1 MAELAFD
8 IGRPVSV
15 LLDRR
20 GRVVTVAAS
29 DAEGCPLPPA
39 FGEAE
44 ARLLGLRLVH
54 VHLKPGGLS
63 KSDLTQLF
71 LHRLDAMV
79 VVDAVRE
86 NGHEVRLGPAQLA
99 TVAPPTSEQEDW
111 LIDPPTDV
119 VALEEEDV
127 LERIRALEE
136 ELARVERAR
145 EVRRGSEE
153 RAVLVGIDTGEG
165 TLEAESRL
173 DELAELA
180 RSAGATVAFR
190 SLQHRASANPRTL
203 VGSGKLDELV
213 STAFHEN
220 ADLLVFDRELT
231 PAQAR
236 EIEKA
241 TKLRVLDRTQV
252 ILDIFA
258 QNARGREAQVQVELA
273 QLQYQLPRLAGR
285 GVAMSRLGG
294 GIGTRGPGETKLEVD
309 RRRIRERLAAL
320 EAQVDQISRRR
331 SETRKARTTSST
343 PVVALVGYTNAGK
356 STLFNALAK
365 SDAVARN
372 ALFAT
377 LRPTTREGWL
387 PGLGEWGATVLYTDT
402 VGFIRDLPEELVNA
416 FRATLEELHD
426 ADLLLHVVDAATPGA
441 PDRVRAVDRI
451 LDDLR
456 ITRPRVIV
464 LNKADAADADVVNGL
479 SERYDD
485 ALAVSATTGRGLE
498 GLKARLAGLVDVPP
512 RPEHAA
518 EAARTFGSTRPV

>member
-165 TLEAESRL
+165 TLS
-173 DELAELA
+173 
-180 RSAGATVAFR
+180 
-190 SLQHRASANPRTL
+190 
-203 VGSGKLDELV
+203 
-213 STAFHEN
+213 STA
-220 ADLLVFDRELT
+220 
-231 PAQAR
+231 
-236 EIEKA
+236 
-241 TKLRVLDRTQV
+241 
-252 ILDIFA
+252 
-258 QNARGREAQVQVELA
+258 
-273 QLQYQLPRLAGR
+273 
-285 GVAMSRLGG
+285 S
-294 GIGTRGPGETKLEVD
+294 
-309 RRRIRERLAAL
+309 
-320 EAQVDQISRRR
+320 
-331 SETRKARTTSST
+331 
-343 PVVALVGYTNAGK
+343 
-356 STLFNALAK
+356 
-365 SDAVARN
+365 
-372 ALFAT
+372 
-377 LRPTTREGWL
+377 
-387 PGLGEWGATVLYTDT
+387 
-402 VGFIRDLPEELVNA
+402 
-416 FRATLEELHD
+416 
-426 ADLLLHVVDAATPGA
+426 
-441 PDRVRAVDRI
+441 
-451 LDDLR
+451 
-456 ITRPRVIV
+456 
-464 LNKADAADADVVNGL
+464 
-479 SERYDD
+479 
-485 ALAVSATTGRGLE
+485 
-498 GLKARLAGLVDVPP
+498 
-512 RPEHAA
+512 
-518 EAARTFGSTRPV
+518 